1 MVRYYYAAFIPDEES
16 GFSIFCPDFPE
27 VASQGETVEECID
40 MAAEAIALS
49 VEEYVKARKPLPE
62 PCRLE
67 EARRRIEKELA
78 ELEAPAAGEIL
89 YQLISAPI
97 VDMSLR
103 HFLLTQ
109 NGPAPCRCG
118 ANTALLL
125 EHFGELLDYLFR
137 NLFMRNWFI
146 FVFKRVSLYGINA
159 LDQHTKQERWQCTQQ
174 ADGNGKKWCGF

>member
-16 GFSIFCPDFPE
+16 GSSIFCPDFPE

-97 VDMSLR
+97 VDLSS
-103 HFLLTQ
+103 
-109 NGPAPCRCG
+109 G
-118 ANTALLL
+118 A
-125 EHFGELLDYLFR
+125 
-137 NLFMRNWFI
+137 
-146 FVFKRVSLYGINA
+146 S
-159 LDQHTKQERWQCTQQ
+159 C
-174 ADGNGKKWCGF
+174 